1 MSLIQ
6 CILISIINCFA
17 GSGTSPWGGVLAKY
31 LLQRP
36 FIGGL
41 IVGLITGDVTKGIAV
56 GVAMQIVYIG
66 YMNVGGVS
74 SIDLGTVSF
83 ACVGLAVASNLD
95 TAEAIAL
102 STGIATLSNSFI
114 ILCRNVIYTF
124 AGNVMK
130 KGCEEANEKKIWWGY
145 EGIVILGT
153 ILERFIPCFL
163 LLYFG
168 PSAVDALFAALPA
181 NVINA
186 IGVVGKWL
194 PCIGMAAMLVYLAN
208 DIWGILI
215 FVMGFAEFGYLG
227 LNATSIIFFAIGY
240 AYLVYK
246 SSGNKELAVVNK
258 NDNDDDEEIL

>member
-1 MSLIQ
+1 MNLFQ
-6 CILISIINCFA
+6 CILISAINCLA

-41 IVGLITGDVTKGIAV
+41 IIGLITGDVNKGIAV
-56 GVAMQIVYIG
+56 GVAMQLVYIG

-83 ACVGLAVASNLD
+83 ACVGLAMASNLD
-95 TAEAIAL
+95 TAEAITL

-114 ILCRNVIYTF
+114 ILCRNIIYTS
-124 AGNVMK
+124 AGNLMK
-130 KGCEEANEKKIWWGY
+130 KGCEEADEKKIWWGY

-163 LLYFG
+163 LIRFG
-168 PSAVDALFAALPA
+168 PTAVDALFAALPA
-181 NVINA
+181 NLINA
-186 IGVVGKWL
+186 INVVGKWL

-215 FVMGFAEFGYLG
+215 FAMGYAAYGYLG
-227 LNATSIIFFAIGY
+227 LNATSIIFFAVGY
-240 AYLVYK
+240 AYLVYR
-246 SSGNKELAVVNK
+246 SGNKTVLAADTVS
-258 NDNDDDEEIL
+258 DDEEEIM